1 MSDSDDRKIE
11 TASKAL
17 HDQAVTALRP
27 QARARLARGR
37 QQALAGGH
45 GFPRDGWLLPAGVIG
60 AALAAGVVFLST
72 DRTTEYA
79 DLVAAD
85 DAVTDME
92 MLLVTADL
100 DMLADLDFFLWL
112 DTEPDSG

>member
-1 MSDSDDRKIE
+1 MSDSDDRQIE
-11 TASKAL
+11 IRATAL
-17 HDQAVTALRP
+17 HHQSVTALKP

-37 QQALAGGH
+37 QQALTGG
-45 GFPRDGWLLPAGVIG
+45 PRFLRHGWLLPAGAIG
-60 AALAAGVVFLST
+60 AALVAGVVFLST

-85 DAVTDME
+85 AGTDME

-100 DMLADLDFFLWL
+100 DMLSDLDFFLWL

>member
-1 MSDSDDRKIE
+1 MSDTDNKQVE
-11 TASKAL
+11 TSSKAL

-45 GFPRDGWLLPAGVIG
+45 GFPRDGWLLPAGAIG

-85 DAVTDME
+85 AGTDME

-100 DMLADLDFFLWL
+100 DMLSDLDFFLWL